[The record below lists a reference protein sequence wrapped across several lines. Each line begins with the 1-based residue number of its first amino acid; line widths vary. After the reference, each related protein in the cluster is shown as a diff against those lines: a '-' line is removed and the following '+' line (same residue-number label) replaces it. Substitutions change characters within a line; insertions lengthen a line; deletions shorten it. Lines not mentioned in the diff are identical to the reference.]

1 MSRKMNRKSYA
12 AILALS
18 FLALSF
24 LTGCGSSSL
33 PYKGPPPVVAIAATS
48 GSGQSTTVGTAYT
61 NSLVATV
68 TMGGTPLPSALV
80 TFTAPPSGASGTFA
94 SNSTATET
102 VTTNASGVATSSAF
116 TANTTAGADK
126 VTASAAGASTAADFT
141 LTNTSGPAVSSYSFY
156 MSGQEA
162 INNTSGINFYALA
175 GAVTFDSFGNVV
187 AGEQD
192 YNDAIGLTSPEPA
205 GDTITGGNLTV
216 STTTGQGTLTLTTNN
231 AKLGV
236 SGSETFGVQFVNT
249 GHALIGQFDGTA
261 TSSGSMDMQT
271 LPSTPSGNYAFTISG
286 VSALYSQIAFGG
298 VFSISGTS
306 LSNGILDVN
315 DAQSNVET
323 GVAFTA
329 TTISAADAFGRGTIG
344 GFSIDGFPIALNYYI
359 VGPKVIRIIDVD
371 TTDSSVGSAFSQGA
385 NAFTNASLGSSV
397 FAVAGNPWTAG
408 IDAVGQ
414 FSTNNTSSSPADFS
428 GVGDDYEPVNGA
440 ASAPAF
446 PIAGTY
452 SVGANGY
459 GSMTLKPFSLGDFNR
474 LGIYM
479 TDPTLNLNDPN
490 NPAGGG
496 GALVLDLDIV
506 LSGASGVLIPQTD
519 TTTAHFTG
527 NYAVAAQGFTT
538 FNSKCNLCEFDM
550 VGQGSLNAGALS
562 LTGLVSD
569 PFVTLSAA
577 KTSSADTFSSAP
589 LADAINPGRYSMVST
604 NTTPN
609 PLAATVNGVSLDFD
623 VAVYQASGEQL
634 FWINVI
640 NFNAANS
647 SVFLGPVEQQ
657 GSLAGLPAASKRQQE
672 ARNGRRRPKGFD

>member
-1 MSRKMNRKSYA
+1 M
-12 AILALS
+12 
-18 FLALSF
+18 ALSF

-33 PYKGPPPVVAIAATS
+33 PYKGPPPVIAIGATS
-48 GSGQSTTVGTAYT
+48 GSGQSTTVGTAFT

-68 TMGGTPLPSALV
+68 TTGGTPLAGGLV
-80 TFTAPPSGASGTFA
+80 TFTAPASGASGTFA

-126 VTASAAGASTAADFT
+126 VTAAAAGASTATSFS
-141 LTNTSGPAVSSYSFY
+141 LTNTPGPAVSHYSFY
-156 MSGQEA
+156 MSGLEA
-162 INNTSGINFYALA
+162 INTTQGILFHALA

-192 YNDAIGLTSPEPA
+192 YNDAFSLTSPQPA
-205 GDTITGGNLTV
+205 GDTITGGKLAV
-216 STTTGQGTLTLTTNN
+216 SATTGQGTLTLITNN
-231 AKLGV
+231 SKLGV
-236 SGSETFGVQFVNT
+236 GGTETFGVQFVNT
-249 GHALIGQFDGTA
+249 KHALIAQFDGTA

-271 LPSTPSGNYAFTISG
+271 LPSTLNGNYAFTMSG
-286 VSALYSQIAFGG
+286 VSGLYLQIAFGG
-298 VFSISGTS
+298 VFAISGTT

-315 DAQSNVET
+315 DAQNVKT
-323 GVAFTA
+323 GEAFTA
-329 TTISAADAFGRGTIG
+329 TTISAADAFGRGSIG
-344 GFSIDGFPIALNYYI
+344 GFSIDRVPIALNYYI
-359 VGPKVIRIIDVD
+359 VGPEVIRIIDVN

-397 FAVAGNPWTAG
+397 FAFGGNPWTAG

-414 FSTNNTSSSPADFS
+414 FSTSNTSSSPADFS
-428 GVGDDYEPVNGA
+428 GVGDDYEPVNSV

-452 SVGANGY
+452 SIGANGY
-459 GSMTLKPFSLGDFNR
+459 GSLLFRPFSLGDFSS

-490 NPAGGG
+490 NPGGG
-496 GALVLDLDIV
+496 GAALVLDLDVV

-519 TTTAHFTG
+519 TTTASFTG
-527 NYAVAAQGFTT
+527 NYAVGAQD
-538 FNSKCNLCEFDM
+538 FNSFNANCNLCEFDM
-550 VGQGSLNAGALS
+550 VGQGSMTGGALN

-569 PFVTLSAA
+569 PFVTVSAA
-577 KTSSADTFSSAP
+577 KTSSGDTFSSTP

-609 PLAATVNGVSLDFD
+609 PLAATVNGVSLNFD

-640 NFNAANS
+640 NFNAAS
-647 SVFLGPVEQQ
+647 TTVFLGPLERQ
-657 GSLAGLPAASKRQQE
+657 GSLAGLPAATQPTAKTQTENRQ
-672 ARNGRRRPKGFD
+672 

>member
-1 MSRKMNRKSYA
+1 MNRRMTRKMSRKSYA
-12 AILALS
+12 SILASS

-24 LTGCGSSSL
+24 LTGCGSSSQHTT
-33 PYKGPPPVVAIAATS
+33 PPPVVAMAATS
-48 GSGQSTTVGTAYT
+48 GSGQNTTVGTAFT

-68 TMGGTPLPSALV
+68 TTGGAPTPGVAV
-80 TFTAPPSGASGTFA
+80 TFTAPASGASGTFA

-126 VTASAAGASTAADFT
+126 VTAAAAGASTAANFT
-141 LTNTSGPAVSSYSFY
+141 LTNAPGPAVSSYSFY

-162 INNTSGINFYALA
+162 INNTQGINFYALA

-187 AGEQD
+187 AGKQD
-192 YNDAIGLTSPEPA
+192 YNDAFGLTSPEPA

-216 STTTGQGTLTLTTNN
+216 SATTGQGTLTLITNN
-231 AKLGV
+231 PTLGV
-236 SGSETFGVQFVNT
+236 GGAETFGVQFVNT
-249 GHALIGQFDGTA
+249 SHALIGQFDGTA

-271 LPSTPSGNYAFTISG
+271 LPSTPSGNYAFTMSG
-286 VSALYSQIAFGG
+286 VSALYLQIAFGG

-315 DAQSNVET
+315 DAQNVET

-359 VGPKVIRIIDVD
+359 VGPEVIRIIDVD

-408 IDAVGQ
+408 MDAVGQ
-414 FSTNNTSSSPADFS
+414 FSTSNTSSSPADFS
-428 GVGDDYEPVNGA
+428 GVGDDYEPVNGV

-452 SVGANGY
+452 SIGANGY
-459 GSMTLKPFSLGDFNR
+459 GSLLFRPFSLGDFGV

-490 NPAGGG
+490 NPVGGG

-519 TTTAHFTG
+519 TTTAHFTS

-562 LTGLVSD
+562 LTGVVSD

-577 KTSSADTFSSAP
+577 KTSSADTFSSTP

-609 PLAATVNGVSLDFD
+609 PLAATVNGVSLNFD

-640 NFNAANS
+640 NFNATNS

-657 GSLAGLPAASKRQQE
+657 GSLAGLPAA
-672 ARNGRRRPKGFD
+672 RRPASRP